1 VKVSPVLRRE
11 HPGLLSI
18 HRLVK
23 FGTIGVVN
31 TGVYYALYV
40 LLHMAVPYLVAHTV
54 AFALAMVG
62 SYFLNCWVTFRIRPS
77 WRTFLLF
84 PLSNLTNFVITTIG
98 LQVAVAILHWSALWA
113 PLPVAV
119 IAVPFT
125 YIVAHYVMLGRTHKH
140 SGEHVGED
148 QVASAN

>member
-1 VKVSPVLRRE
+1 VNLRSLSRGDAAG
-11 HPGLLSI
+11 PLSI

-31 TGVYYALYV
+31 TGVYYGLYL
-40 LLHMAVPYLVAHTV
+40 LLHMALPYLAAHSV

-84 PLSNLTNFVITTIG
+84 PLSNLANFIFTTLG
-98 LQVAVAILHWSALWA
+98 LQVAVANLHWSPVWA
-113 PLPVAV
+113 PLPVALF
-119 IAVPFT
+119 AVPVT
-125 YIVAHYVMLGRTHKH
+125 YIVAHYTMLGVPRHRDKRV
-140 SGEHVGED
+140 VGEK
-148 QVASAN
+148 ATSPNY